1 LLLASLA
8 EVGSLYAFHKVED
21 LRRGD
26 FRGMAFTTAR
36 LAAGAT
42 AARNMI
48 VDAWLDSTNTRVGH
62 PMASVRDIES
72 GKITATRELFGVD

>member
-1 LLLASLA
+1 
-8 EVGSLYAFHKVED
+8 
-21 LRRGD
+21 
-26 FRGMAFTTAR
+26 
-36 LAAGAT
+36 
-42 AARNMI
+42 MI